1 MCIFLIFKILIYFCS
16 CYDEMIN
23 EKNDPF
29 FRFPFFALKTDME
42 WTEDTEP
49 MCRHKFRQP
58 A

>member
-29 FRFPFFALKTDME
+29 FRFPFFSLKTDME
-42 WTEDTEP
+42 WTEDTLIVYVAFI
-49 MCRHKFRQP
+49 RFFI
-58 A
+58 